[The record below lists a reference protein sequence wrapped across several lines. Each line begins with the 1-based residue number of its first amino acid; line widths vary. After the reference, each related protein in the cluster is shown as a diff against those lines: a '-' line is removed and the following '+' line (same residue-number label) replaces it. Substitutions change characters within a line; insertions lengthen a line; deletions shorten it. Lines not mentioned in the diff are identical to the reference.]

1 MSTACYEQ
9 TFVDYKKRVEN
20 AVKASCARLGP
31 PSIVRDACEYALLN
45 GGKRFR
51 PIIVLMVADALNC
64 TKDVSP
70 SALAIEYF
78 HTASLVAD
86 DLPCMDDD
94 DLRRNKPSVHK
105 LYGESVALLVSYAL
119 IASGYGEVT
128 TCMKQTGVPVDVGC
142 MALEV
147 ATSNTGLDGAT
158 GGQFFDIQPPDLSFE
173 TLRDIIHKKTVSLF
187 EISFVFGWLF
197 GGGNPEK
204 LPLVKKLASH
214 FGMAFQFA
222 DDIDDVDQDA
232 RNGRKVNVAGVFGVQ
247 VARDLL
253 NKEIRGY
260 METLDLLDLDFKP
273 LKDLVDG
280 LAINLSDAP

>member
-1 MSTACYEQ
+1 M
-9 TFVDYKKRVEN
+9 
-20 AVKASCARLGP
+20 
-31 PSIVRDACEYALLN
+31 N

-51 PIIVLMVADALNC
+51 PIIVTMVGDALKC
-64 TKDVSP
+64 TKDITP

-105 LYGESVALLVSYAL
+105 RYGESVALLASYAL
-119 IASGYGEVT
+119 IASGYGLATSCV
-128 TCMKQTGVPVDVGC
+128 KNTGVSVDVGC
-142 MALEV
+142 AALES
-147 ATSNTGLDGAT
+147 ATSNTGLFGTT
-158 GGQFFDIQPPDLSFE
+158 GGQFFDLQPPDLSLS

-197 GGGNPEK
+197 GGGDPKK
-204 LPLVKKLASH
+204 LDLVKKLASH

-232 RNGRKVNVAGVFGVQ
+232 RNGRLVNVAGVFGLD
-247 VARDLL
+247 VARSLL
-253 NKEIRGY
+253 NKEIQGY
-260 METLDLLDLDFKP
+260 HETLVKLGIDFKP
-273 LKDLVDG
+273 LRDLVDQ
-280 LAINLSDAP
+280 LAQFAVEPA